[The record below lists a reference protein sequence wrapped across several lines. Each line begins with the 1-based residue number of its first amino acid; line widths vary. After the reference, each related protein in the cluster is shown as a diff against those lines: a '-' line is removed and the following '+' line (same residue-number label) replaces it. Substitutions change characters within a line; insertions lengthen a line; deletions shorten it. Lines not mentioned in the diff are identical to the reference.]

1 MLLNYPLVWNG
12 QHLIFAA
19 SNVLDLFPKS
29 LIEDIWLPCRL
40 YEYYPLR
47 ISLDYTLYKIR
58 WKRYPAEKSANQSA
72 LDLQPWK
79 TARFGFF
86 SIGDIL
92 FIYFIISNADMNFAN
107 EGWFFSFFKFSDY
120 VVRIIYFVCLAL
132 KPSCTSDIRWVVSRI
147 LNHKLPGFSK
157 GQLKY
162 KNSSSNL

>member
-1 MLLNYPLVWNG
+1 MWNC

-19 SNVLDLFPKS
+19 CNKIDLFPKII
-29 LIEDIWLPCRL
+29 IENIWLPCML

-72 LDLQPWK
+72 LELQPWK
-79 TARFGFF
+79 TAQFGFF

-92 FIYFIISNADMNFAN
+92 FIYFIILNTDMNFEN
-107 EGWFFSFFKFSDY
+107 EGWFFFLLKSSHY

-132 KPSCTSDIRWVVSRI
+132 KPSCTSDIRWIVSQI
-147 LNHKLPGFSK
+147 LNHKLPWFSK